1 MTRGN
6 SYLCGSA
13 SLLSLAAWRN
23 AANLNFSSGCAA
35 CLDFHDFPSSTNL
48 TNPSI
53 RIAIR
58 PPHIANGILSTS
70 RKIWTRDRRIGRV
83 RKGRRGTPW
92 VAGPTGRRSNLTTS
106 QRRRSSRFISRSIR
120 RRFRRDSATIPQ
132 SCRTSTS
139 RTRARLRAPSRRYSS
154 VSCRRKNPSVSRSS
168 TLNIQRRCQCHT

>member
-92 VAGPTGRRSNLTTS
+92 VAGPTGRRSNLKTTATTTFES
-106 QRRRSSRFISRSIR
+106 NYIEINIVGDSDATAHHNCNYVEPQLRVLERAYAHRQGDTVRSPVGERIR
-120 RRFRRDSATIPQ
+120 ASLGHR
-132 SCRTSTS
+132 
-139 RTRARLRAPSRRYSS
+139 
-154 VSCRRKNPSVSRSS
+154 
-168 TLNIQRRCQCHT
+168 H